1 MKMGI
6 PPSGGDGEVEWFF
19 DPAHFHNRLSETTRF
34 GKSTSRR
41 REPLVY
47 DHANASATTH
57 PQEILEL
64 AGSEN
69 AQGSG
74 FGKVRLISRAQ
85 QDRAARHGL
94 DPAQHIAEGSN

>member
-1 MKMGI
+1 MG
-6 PPSGGDGEVEWFF
+6 D
-19 DPAHFHNRLSETTRF
+19 LSEINEQ
-34 GKSTSRR
+34 RR
-41 REPLVY
+41 DVLVY

-57 PQEILEL
+57 SQEKLEL

-74 FGKVRLISRAQ
+74 LISRAG

-94 DPAQHIAEGSN
+94 DPAQHIAERVD